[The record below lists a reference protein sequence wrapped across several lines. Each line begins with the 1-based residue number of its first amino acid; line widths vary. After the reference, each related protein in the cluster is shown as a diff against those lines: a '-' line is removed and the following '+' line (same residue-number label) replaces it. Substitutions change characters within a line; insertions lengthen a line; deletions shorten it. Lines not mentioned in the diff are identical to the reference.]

1 MMART
6 AVLPLLCGGAI
17 LLLFQFVLFLGY
29 VPSTSM
35 EPTIMAGSW
44 ILGNRLYSELRR
56 GDIVIFE
63 REGTYLVKRIV
74 AIPGDM
80 VYIDDM
86 TRSVSVNEAIPD
98 ASRVLRVPDGRYFVL
113 GDNRN
118 NSEDSRFAEV
128 QNINEKYIK
137 GKVWFCIYPADQIG
151 FVKD

>member
-113 GDNRN
+113 GDNKTV
-118 NSEDSRFAEV
+118 SVDSRTWEDVYVDMGSIMALIPQAQLPYELSNF
-128 QNINEKYIK
+128 
-137 GKVWFCIYPADQIG
+137 
-151 FVKD
+151 

>member
-6 AVLPLLCGGAI
+6 ALLPLLCGGAI

-113 GDNRN
+113 GDNKTM
-118 NSEDSRFAEV
+118 SVDSRTWEDVYVDMGSIMALIPQAQLPYELSNF
-128 QNINEKYIK
+128 
-137 GKVWFCIYPADQIG
+137 
-151 FVKD
+151 

>member
-6 AVLPLLCGGAI
+6 ALLPLLCGGAI

-113 GDNRN
+113 GDNKTV
-118 NSEDSRFAEV
+118 SVDSRTWEDAYVDMGSIMALIPQAQLPYELSDF
-128 QNINEKYIK
+128 
-137 GKVWFCIYPADQIG
+137 
-151 FVKD
+151 

>member
-98 ASRVLRVPDGRYFVL
+98 ASRVLRVPDGRYFVR
-113 GDNRN
+113 GDNKTV
-118 NSEDSRFAEV
+118 SVDSRTWEDVYVDMGSIMALIPQAQLPYELSDF
-128 QNINEKYIK
+128 
-137 GKVWFCIYPADQIG
+137 
-151 FVKD
+151 

>member
-6 AVLPLLCGGAI
+6 ALLPLLCGGAI

-113 GDNRN
+113 GDNKTV
-118 NSEDSRFAEV
+118 SVDSRTWEDVYVDMGSIVALIPQAQLPYELSDF
-128 QNINEKYIK
+128 
-137 GKVWFCIYPADQIG
+137 
-151 FVKD
+151 

>member
-98 ASRVLRVPDGRYFVL
+98 ASRVLRVPAGRCFVL
-113 GDNRN
+113 GDNKTV
-118 NSEDSRFAEV
+118 SVDSRTWEDVYVDMGSIMALIPQAQLPYELSDF
-128 QNINEKYIK
+128 
-137 GKVWFCIYPADQIG
+137 
-151 FVKD
+151 

>member
-113 GDNRN
+113 GDNKTV
-118 NSEDSRFAEV
+118 SVDSRTWEDVYVDMGSIMALIPQAQLPYELSDF
-128 QNINEKYIK
+128 
-137 GKVWFCIYPADQIG
+137 
-151 FVKD
+151 

>member
-35 EPTIMAGSW
+35 EPTITAGSW

-113 GDNRN
+113 GDNKTV
-118 NSEDSRFAEV
+118 SVDSRTWEDVYVDMGSIMALIPQAQLPYELSDF
-128 QNINEKYIK
+128 
-137 GKVWFCIYPADQIG
+137 
-151 FVKD
+151 

>member
-6 AVLPLLCGGAI
+6 ALLPLLCGGAI

-113 GDNRN
+113 GDNKTV
-118 NSEDSRFAEV
+118 SVDSRTWEDVYVDMGSIMALIPQAQLPYELSDF
-128 QNINEKYIK
+128 
-137 GKVWFCIYPADQIG
+137 
-151 FVKD
+151 

>member
-113 GDNRN
+113 GDNKTV
-118 NSEDSRFAEV
+118 SVDSRTWEDVYVDMGSIMAL
-128 QNINEKYIK
+128 IL
-137 GKVWFCIYPADQIG
+137 
-151 FVKD
+151 

>member
-113 GDNRN
+113 GDNKTM
-118 NSEDSRFAEV
+118 SVDSRTWEDVYVDMGSIMALIPQAQLPYELSDF
-128 QNINEKYIK
+128 
-137 GKVWFCIYPADQIG
+137 
-151 FVKD
+151 

>member
-113 GDNRN
+113 VDNKTV
-118 NSEDSRFAEV
+118 SVDSRTWEDAYVDMGSIMALIPQAQLPYELSDF
-128 QNINEKYIK
+128 
-137 GKVWFCIYPADQIG
+137 
-151 FVKD
+151 

>member
-1 MMART
+1 MIART
-6 AVLPLLCGGAI
+6 ALLTLRCGGAI

-113 GDNRN
+113 GDNKTM
-118 NSEDSRFAEV
+118 SVDSRTWEDVYVDMGSIMALIPQAQLPYELSDF
-128 QNINEKYIK
+128 
-137 GKVWFCIYPADQIG
+137 
-151 FVKD
+151 

>member
-1 MMART
+1 MIART
-6 AVLPLLCGGAI
+6 ALLPLLCGGAI

-113 GDNRN
+113 GDNKTV
-118 NSEDSRFAEV
+118 SVDSRTWEDVYVDMGSIMALIPQAQLPYELSDF
-128 QNINEKYIK
+128 
-137 GKVWFCIYPADQIG
+137 
-151 FVKD
+151 

>member
-6 AVLPLLCGGAI
+6 ALLPLLCGGAI

-35 EPTIMAGSW
+35 EPTMMAGSW

-113 GDNRN
+113 GDNKTM
-118 NSEDSRFAEV
+118 SVDSRTWEDVYVDMGSIMALIPQAQLPYELSDF
-128 QNINEKYIK
+128 
-137 GKVWFCIYPADQIG
+137 
-151 FVKD
+151 

>member
-113 GDNRN
+113 GDNKTV
-118 NSEDSRFAEV
+118 SVDSRTWEDAYVDMGSIMALIPQAQLPYELSDF
-128 QNINEKYIK
+128 
-137 GKVWFCIYPADQIG
+137 
-151 FVKD
+151 

>member
-1 MMART
+1 MIART
-6 AVLPLLCGGAI
+6 ALLPLLCGGAI

-113 GDNRN
+113 GDNKTM
-118 NSEDSRFAEV
+118 SVDSRTWEDVYVDMGSIMALIPQAQLPYELSDF
-128 QNINEKYIK
+128 
-137 GKVWFCIYPADQIG
+137 
-151 FVKD
+151 

>member
-1 MMART
+1 MMARI

-113 GDNRN
+113 GDNKTV
-118 NSEDSRFAEV
+118 SVDSRTWEDVYVDMGSIMALIPQAQLPYELSDF
-128 QNINEKYIK
+128 
-137 GKVWFCIYPADQIG
+137 
-151 FVKD
+151 

>member
-113 GDNRN
+113 GDNKTV
-118 NSEDSRFAEV
+118 SVDSRTWEDVYVDMGSIMALIPQAQLPYGLSDF
-128 QNINEKYIK
+128 
-137 GKVWFCIYPADQIG
+137 
-151 FVKD
+151 

>member
-44 ILGNRLYSELRR
+44 ILGNSLYSELRR

-113 GDNRN
+113 GDNKTV
-118 NSEDSRFAEV
+118 SVDSRTWEDVYVDMGSIMALIPQAQLPYELSDF
-128 QNINEKYIK
+128 
-137 GKVWFCIYPADQIG
+137 
-151 FVKD
+151 

>member
-1 MMART
+1 
-6 AVLPLLCGGAI
+6 LLCGGAI

-113 GDNRN
+113 GDNKTM
-118 NSEDSRFAEV
+118 SV
-128 QNINEKYIK
+128 
-137 GKVWFCIYPADQIG
+137 
-151 FVKD
+151 

>member
-6 AVLPLLCGGAI
+6 ALLPLLCGGAI

-113 GDNRN
+113 GDNKTM
-118 NSEDSRFAEV
+118 SVDSRTWEDVYVDMGSIMALIPQAQLPYELSDF
-128 QNINEKYIK
+128 
-137 GKVWFCIYPADQIG
+137 
-151 FVKD
+151 

>member
-98 ASRVLRVPDGRYFVL
+98 ASRVLRVPVGRCFVL
-113 GDNRN
+113 GDNKTV
-118 NSEDSRFAEV
+118 SVDSRTWEDVYVDMGSIMALIPQAQLPYELSDF
-128 QNINEKYIK
+128 
-137 GKVWFCIYPADQIG
+137 
-151 FVKD
+151 

>member
-1 MMART
+1 MART

-113 GDNRN
+113 GDNKTV
-118 NSEDSRFAEV
+118 SVDSRTWEDVYVDMGSIMALIPQAQLPYELSDF
-128 QNINEKYIK
+128 
-137 GKVWFCIYPADQIG
+137 
-151 FVKD
+151 

>member
-6 AVLPLLCGGAI
+6 ALLPLLCGGAI

-74 AIPGDM
+74 DIPGDM

-113 GDNRN
+113 GDNKTM
-118 NSEDSRFAEV
+118 SVDSRTWEDVYVDMGSIMALIPQAQLPYELSDF
-128 QNINEKYIK
+128 
-137 GKVWFCIYPADQIG
+137 
-151 FVKD
+151 

>member
-6 AVLPLLCGGAI
+6 AVLPLLCGSAI
-17 LLLFQFVLFLGY
+17 LLLFRFVLFLGY

-35 EPTIMAGSW
+35 EPTITAGSW

-98 ASRVLRVPDGRYFVL
+98 ASRVLRVPAGRYFVL
-113 GDNRN
+113 GDNKTV
-118 NSEDSRFAEV
+118 SVDSRTWEDVYVDMGSIMAL
-128 QNINEKYIK
+128 IL
-137 GKVWFCIYPADQIG
+137 
-151 FVKD
+151 

>member
-6 AVLPLLCGGAI
+6 ALLPLLCGGAI

-29 VPSTSM
+29 VPGTSM

-113 GDNRN
+113 GDNKTM
-118 NSEDSRFAEV
+118 SVDSRTWEDVYVDMGSIMALIPQAQLPYELSDF
-128 QNINEKYIK
+128 
-137 GKVWFCIYPADQIG
+137 
-151 FVKD
+151 

>member
-6 AVLPLLCGGAI
+6 ALLPLLCGGAI

-44 ILGNRLYSELRR
+44 ILGNRLYSELRG

-113 GDNRN
+113 GDNKTM
-118 NSEDSRFAEV
+118 SVDSRTWEDVYVDMGSIMALIPQAQLPYELSDF
-128 QNINEKYIK
+128 
-137 GKVWFCIYPADQIG
+137 
-151 FVKD
+151 